1 MMSLKICPPS
11 RYVKKSPGFVWEH
24 AMENILKLLLGF
36 GFIILVSYLVYQI
49 FVQASSDTYVRLTSE
64 ISDVSAGNAKLKETN
79 DLLRVRIEALRVE
92 PRAIERKVRD
102 ELGMARPDEVIILL
116 RNFDDPETEEA
127 ANLENAEP
135 AE

>member
-1 MMSLKICPPS
+1 
-11 RYVKKSPGFVWEH
+11 
-24 AMENILKLLLGF
+24 MENILKLLLGF

-116 RNFDDPETEEA
+116 RNFDDPETEDA